1 MKHLSIKDKAFTL
14 IEILVV
20 ISIIALL
27 VSILLPALAK
37 ARLSAQTITCLSNER
52 QLSLALNMYSAENN
66 EFIPLSYWWGARH
79 DNAKIN
85 TGQTKQP
92 NNTILLTP
100 LGDAL
105 MSLNLGHAIRGF
117 YCPAEKDPHRR
128 FNVDGFNPWPM
139 QKWTGMNIGYGV
151 RPEAYA
157 YPTPSSQPYSGWKLT
172 GNGLLPRTID
182 FQTNVATISDIIPQY
197 STSRPWN
204 QLQNVAH
211 LSQGINA
218 SYLDGS
224 GTWVAFDVF
233 KDNYGDGTSGGGFSP
248 YSSWSKTGIWFDL
261 DNVR

>member
-92 NNTILLTP
+92 NNNQTTKEKEEKAVHGNHRNTP
-100 LGDAL
+100 
-105 MSLNLGHAIRGF
+105 
-117 YCPAEKDPHRR
+117 KKTVTRR
-128 FNVDGFNPWPM
+128 LRM
-139 QKWTGMNIGYGV
+139 RKSTGM
-151 RPEAYA
+151 
-157 YPTPSSQPYSGWKLT
+157 S
-172 GNGLLPRTID
+172 
-182 FQTNVATISDIIPQY
+182 
-197 STSRPWN
+197 WN
-204 QLQNVAH
+204 FAPVQRLCKRERR
-211 LSQGINA
+211 
-218 SYLDGS
+218 
-224 GTWVAFDVF
+224 GTQ
-233 KDNYGDGTSGGGFSP
+233 
-248 YSSWSKTGIWFDL
+248 
-261 DNVR
+261 